1 MIYPQ
6 GWHIGP
12 CSPRRLRLQLSPLRT
27 CIGLDGRR
35 NGSSRERYGCQ
46 LFGEGK
52 FRSLLG
58 PPWSWVILRCRYLVS
73 FQHFCSSQPSNDF
86 HGQPAMEQRGLV
98 RQRLVGIARLP
109 AVRRHASRDEHESL
123 RRWFPDPA
131 AGLVPWKRQRTT
143 VGHFTTLAEAGRYNV
158 DANFGLERRLYGV
171 CQW

>member
-73 FQHFCSSQPSNDF
+73 FQHFCCFLPCF
-86 HGQPAMEQRGLV
+86 VFFGLFVLVLWGLV
-98 RQRLVGIARLP
+98 CLWL
-109 AVRRHASRDEHESL
+109 
-123 RRWFPDPA
+123 
-131 AGLVPWKRQRTT
+131 
-143 VGHFTTLAEAGRYNV
+143 
-158 DANFGLERRLYGV
+158 
-171 CQW
+171 